1 MAPVD
6 GKLRILLIHRTK
18 YRDITLPK
26 GKVDPGEMLAE
37 TAVREVHEE
46 TGIRV
51 SLGVSVGVSRYHLA
65 SQKQKVVHYW
75 AAEATDV
82 AIRESTFVPNREIA
96 ALEWVSVKK
105 ARARLSYPVDLEILD
120 FFSNLVDDGVL
131 RTFPVIALR
140 HAKATPRSEWDGSD
154 ASRPLTERGRTQAK
168 SIVGPLR
175 AFGVRRIVTS
185 DAVRCVETITPL
197 SRALDRKPVKTEK
210 ISQGR
215 LGGRR
220 VRSACGRRPP
230 HPRRQAGR
238 AVQPW
243 PGASRPA
250 LGDRAGHRHHPGVLP
265 QQRSRPR
272 ACRVLGGAPLGHEPR
287 IRDHRHRDA
296 HPQSLTSL
304 ISRGSTQRV
313 ARRSPAVHLL
323 GRVSLTVAH
332 SVTVCP
338 APGPTHSRSKDP
350 Q

>member
-1 MAPVD
+1 MSGRQLQLPAETTTSAKWADKAVYAAGAVVWRLVD

-18 YRDITLPK
+18 YRDVTLPK

-51 SLGVSVGVSRYHLA
+51 SLGVSVGVSRYLLA

-75 AAEATDV
+75 AAEATDA

-154 ASRPLTERGRTQAK
+154 ASRPLTDRGRKQAK

-185 DAVRCVETITPL
+185 DAVRCVETVTPL
-197 SRALDRKPVKTEK
+197 ARALDRKIVKTEK
-210 ISQGR
+210 ISQDAWGDGDSDLR
-215 LGGRR
+215 SVVGRR
-220 VRSACGRRPP
+220 I
-230 HPRRQAGR
+230 
-238 AVQPW
+238 
-243 PGASRPA
+243 
-250 LGDRAGHRHHPGVLP
+250 RAGKPAVVCSHGPVLP
-265 QQRSRPR
+265 GLLSEIALATGTIQGSYLSS
-272 ACRVLGGAPLGHEPR
+272 AADLEP
-287 IRDHRHRDA
+287 A
-296 HPQSLTSL
+296 AFS
-304 ISRGSTQRV
+304 V
-313 ARRSPAVHLL
+313 VHL
-323 GRVSLTVAH
+323 SATN
-332 SVTVCP
+332 
-338 APGPTHSRSKDP
+338 PGSGIIAIETHVPKV
-350 Q
+350 

>member
-1 MAPVD
+1 MTARQLQLPADTATSSKWTDKAVYAAGAVVWRLVD

-75 AAEATDV
+75 AAEATDA

-210 ISQGR
+210 ISQDAWEDGGSDLR
-215 LGGRR
+215 AVVGRR
-220 VRSACGRRPP
+220 I
-230 HPRRQAGR
+230 
-238 AVQPW
+238 
-243 PGASRPA
+243 
-250 LGDRAGHRHHPGVLP
+250 RAGKPAVLCSHGPVLP
-265 QQRSRPR
+265 GLLSEIALATGTIQGSYLSS
-272 ACRVLGGAPLGHEPR
+272 AADLEP
-287 IRDHRHRDA
+287 A
-296 HPQSLTSL
+296 AFS
-304 ISRGSTQRV
+304 V
-313 ARRSPAVHLL
+313 VHL
-323 GRVSLTVAH
+323 SATN
-332 SVTVCP
+332 
-338 APGPTHSRSKDP
+338 PGSGIIAIETHIPKV
-350 Q
+350 